1 MRILVTGG
9 AGFIGSHLI
18 ERLLSEGHE
27 VVSLD
32 DFNSYYDPKFKKENI
47 SPFARNPRFS
57 LLEGDIRDEKVVRR
71 AFSQKPLDQVVHL
84 AARAGVRPSL
94 ADPLLYSDV
103 NVNGTLRLLEAMR
116 EHKVRKMVFASSSS
130 VYGINSSLPFSEDDP
145 LWTPISPYAAT
156 KIAGEALC
164 RMYHYLYGMSCVCLR
179 FFTVYGPRQRP
190 EMAIYKFTRALF
202 QDEEIP
208 MYGAGDSRRD
218 YTYITD
224 IIDGVCAAITT
235 TGGLK
240 IYNLGDSSP
249 VTLRDLLEKLEKK
262 TGKKARIKKMPQ
274 QPGDV
279 PVTYANIEKAK
290 KELGYSPK
298 ILLDQGL
305 DLFIRWFQANRV
317 AKASLRP

>member
-18 ERLLSEGHE
+18 EKLLSEGHE
-27 VVSLD
+27 IACLD
-32 DFNSYYDPKFKKENI
+32 DFNSYYDPKFKRENI
-47 SPFARNPRFS
+47 SPFARNPRFT
-57 LLEGDIRDEKVVRR
+57 LLDGDIRDEKIVRR

-103 NVNGTLRLLEAMR
+103 NVNGTLRLFEAMR
-116 EHKVRKMVFASSSS
+116 EHKVAKLVFASSSS

-164 RMYHYLYGMSCVCLR
+164 RMYYYLYGMSCVCLR

-224 IIDGVCAAITT
+224 IIDGVCAAIKTA
-235 TGGLK
+235 GGLK

-249 VTLRDLLEKLEKK
+249 VTLRNLLEKLEKK

-274 QPGDV
+274 QAGDV

-305 DLFIRWFQANRV
+305 DFFIRWFQENRL
-317 AKASLRP
+317 AKTPRRP